1 MILAWKRLL
10 PDLFSEY
17 SGSTV
22 VVRCPISFRGFRSLA
37 HWPFIEF
44 HMLKK
49 FVLPVAT
56 GIFAATLALTT
67 SAEAQNVNV
76 RTVRIATGLTFPT
89 FVTHA
94 PGDTSRLFITQK
106 TGAIRIFDLTT
117 NTLLPTP
124 FLSITVA
131 GGTSENDE
139 RGLLGLAFDPDYAS
153 NGQFYVYYTGTS
165 TNVLARYTRSAANP
179 NVANATGVTMMSW
192 ADPFSN
198 HNGGWIGFGP
208 DGNLYMGVG
217 DGGSANDPN
226 GAGQSLATRLGKLH
240 RIKPTVGGAAPYYTV
255 PKGNPFLGG
264 ASTIDDEIWSY
275 GLRNPWRCLFDREN
289 GDLFIADVGQNAVE
303 EINFQKAG
311 AGAGRNY
318 GWRCMEGLNCSGLS
332 GCTCNAAT
340 LTMPF
345 RTYGHVTGTGGGFSI
360 TGGYVYRGCAIPS
373 LQGTYFYADYVTNN
387 VWSLRYNR
395 DTGVQTEF
403 TVRNTQITPS
413 LDGFAVNQ
421 ISSFGEDANGEIYIC
436 DQGSTAGTGAIFK
449 IVPTTG
455 NTPCTPPCPA
465 VDINCDGVVDAA
477 DLAALLNNWS
487 GIGTGDIND
496 DGGVDAADLAA
507 LLNAWG
513 QL

>member
-49 FVLPVAT
+49 FVLPVAA

-139 RGLLGLAFDPDYAS
+139 RGLLGLAFDPDYAN
-153 NGQFYVYYTGTS
+153 NGQFYVYYTGTG

-275 GLRNPWRCLFDREN
+275 GLRNPWRCSFDREN

>member
-49 FVLPVAT
+49 FVLPVAA

-139 RGLLGLAFDPDYAS
+139 RGLLGLAFDPDYAN
-153 NGQFYVYYTGTS
+153 NGQFYVYYTGTG

-275 GLRNPWRCLFDREN
+275 GLRNPWRCSFDREN

-496 DGGVDAADLAA
+496 DGGVDGADLAA

>member
-49 FVLPVAT
+49 FVLPVAA

-139 RGLLGLAFDPDYAS
+139 RGLLGLAFDPDYAN
-153 NGQFYVYYTGTS
+153 NGQFYVYYTGTG

-275 GLRNPWRCLFDREN
+275 GLRNPWRCSFDREN

-360 TGGYVYRGCAIPS
+360 SGGYVYRGCAIPS

-477 DLAALLNNWS
+477 DLAALLN
-487 GIGTGDIND
+487 
-496 DGGVDAADLAA
+496 
-507 LLNAWG
+507 AWG